1 MKFIEIVL
9 ENVFAYDG
17 KAIFDF
23 SRTTPERNIVLIWGR
38 NGFGKTSFLRAM
50 QLLFCGPTEDFRA
63 KMVFPSN
70 RMGLQQFYFGDGG
83 RWSGLFNRSARR
95 RSESNRMTLDASV
108 SATWEDQKGQRH
120 TAKRWWS
127 AFGDEVGAGVHI
139 DLPGGDRYAEQTAE
153 DMLGQ
158 ILPVDFVNYFF
169 FDSEEVKSLAETAG
183 THQEQIDRLLQIK
196 FAQEL
201 ANELEYLAKE
211 RRKRTMDTQDRIR
224 LTNARNE
231 LNKSID
237 SVTNSRHDLADAEDL
252 VLSETLELRR
262 LYTARG
268 NLSSG
273 ASEVQR
279 EALVKQKKELNGR
292 LEGLVAKI
300 VDEVPVD
307 VPILANLRMLGLVSD
322 HVDARL
328 TASTSGEARFARRV
342 SVQLPE
348 WIQSASPLL
357 DEKLV
362 DTIADALRTR
372 LSETL
377 SEIAPSGLFA
387 GADLLRIERLQRRL
401 EYWSTIGVERR
412 ERQAQLLLQ
421 AHQVRQQLI
430 EVDDALVHIDVGAQG
445 NVEEYRRVVERIAV
459 LEQSIEG
466 QQQRKGALLAR
477 IADEERKQ
485 AMLEDTIAKLEAD
498 QDRASVD
505 LKDHRFMLNVAQAL
519 NQISENLRAE
529 TRAELEELVNVKFKS
544 IISHNLIDR
553 IYLDETYTF
562 TYTDKAGKVVGRSSI
577 SSGMKQL
584 VATSFLWA
592 LKDLSQRRL
601 PVIIDTPL
609 GRIDRQNQD
618 HMLHNYYP
626 AIAHQVIILPTN
638 SELDTHKLEI
648 LRPRIAEEFL
658 IENASGDAAS
668 IRRGSLWESGT

>member
-9 ENVFAYDG
+9 DNVFAYDG
-17 KAIFDF
+17 DAVFDL
-23 SRTTPERNIVLIWGR
+23 SQTTPERNIVLIWGR

-63 KMVFPSN
+63 KMIFPSN

-95 RSESNRMTLDASV
+95 RSESNKITLDASV
-108 SATWEDQKGQRH
+108 SATWEDEEGRRH

-127 AFGDEVGAGVHI
+127 AFGGEVSSGVHI
-139 DLPGGDRYAEQTAE
+139 DLPGGDRYAEQAAE

-158 ILPVDFVNYFF
+158 VLPADFVNYFF

-183 THQEQIDRLLQIK
+183 THQEQLDRLLQIK
-196 FAQEL
+196 FVQEL

-211 RRKRTMDTQDRIR
+211 RRKRTMDSGDRIR
-224 LTNARNE
+224 LTIARNE
-231 LNKSID
+231 LNRSID
-237 SVTNSRHDLADAEDL
+237 NVASSREDLADAEDL
-252 VLSETLELRR
+252 VLSETLELKR

-279 EALVKQKKELNGR
+279 EALVKQQKELNGR
-292 LEGLVAKI
+292 LESLVAKI
-300 VDEVPVD
+300 VDEIPIDVPV
-307 VPILANLRMLGLVSD
+307 LANLRMLGLVAD

-328 TASTSGEARFARRV
+328 TVSTSGEARFARRV

-357 DEKLV
+357 DERLV
-362 DTIADALRTR
+362 DAIAGALRTR
-372 LSETL
+372 MTETL

-387 GADLLRIERLQRRL
+387 GADLLRMEKLRRQL

-421 AHQVRQQLI
+421 AHQVRQQLM
-430 EVDDALVHIDVGAQG
+430 EVDDALVHINVGAQG
-445 NVEEYRRVVERIAV
+445 NVEEYRRVVDRIAV

-477 IADEERKQ
+477 IADEEKKQ
-485 AMLEDTIAKLEAD
+485 AKLQSDISKLEAD

-505 LKDHRFMLNVAQAL
+505 LKDHRFMLDVAQAL

-529 TRAELEELVNVKFKS
+529 TRSDLEELVNIKFKS

-553 IYLDETYTF
+553 IHLDGAYTF

-592 LKDLSQRRL
+592 LKDLSRRKL

-618 HMLHNYYP
+618 HMLNNYYP
-626 AIAHQVIILPTN
+626 AIAHQVIVLPTN
-638 SELDTHKLEI
+638 SELDPQKLKI
-648 LRPRIAEEFL
+648 LRPRIAAEFV

-668 IRRGSLWESGT
+668 VRTGSLWETGT